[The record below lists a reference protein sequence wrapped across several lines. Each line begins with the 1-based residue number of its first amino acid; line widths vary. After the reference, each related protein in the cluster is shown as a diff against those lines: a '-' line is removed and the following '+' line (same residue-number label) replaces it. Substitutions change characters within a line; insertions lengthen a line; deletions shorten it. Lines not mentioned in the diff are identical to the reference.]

1 MRIIN
6 IASGSKGNCTIIKT
20 TGTTIM
26 LDCGL
31 GIRELLLRLEMA
43 QVAPEE
49 IDAVVVTH
57 EHNDHIKGLSSFVKR
72 FKKPV
77 FARED
82 VWPEIEKF
90 AGDINNSCERKFSNL
105 PFKIGDLLVTPFCV
119 SHDSRNC
126 QGFSFECKK
135 AKFSYATD
143 LGFVSGENIAH
154 LMGSKLVFIES
165 NHDEK
170 MLIENPNYPP
180 YLKARIRGNNG
191 HLSNKQCAEAVV
203 SLAQN
208 GTRYFALCHLSEQ
221 NNTPELAFGVV
232 ANALTN
238 SGFVVEKNVFI
249 RLTYQYKIGNN
260 FYLKED

>member
-1 MRIIN
+1 MRVIN
-6 IASGSKGNCTIIKT
+6 IASGSKGNCTIIAT
-20 TGTTIM
+20 NNATIM

-31 GIRELLLRLEMA
+31 GIRELISRLSEA
-43 QVAPEE
+43 GINAED
-49 IDAVVVTH
+49 IDAIVITH
-57 EHNDHIKGLSSFVKR
+57 EHSDHIKGLNSFTRK

-77 FARED
+77 YAHKQ
-82 VWPEIEKF
+82 VWPYIEKY
-90 AGDINNSCERKFSNL
+90 ASDINNSCERYFESL
-105 PFKIGDLLVTPFCV
+105 PFYVKDVLITPFAV
-119 SHDSRNC
+119 SHDSKNC
-126 QGFSFECKK
+126 QGYTFECKK

-143 LGFVSGENIAH
+143 LGFVSGENMAH

-170 MLIENPNYPP
+170 MLIDNPLYPP
-180 YLKARIRGNNG
+180 VLKARIRGNSG

-203 SLAQN
+203 SLAGS
-208 GTRYFALCHLSEQ
+208 GTRYFALCHLSEH

-238 SGFVVEKNVFI
+238 SGFQVEKNVFL
-249 RLTYQYKIGNN
+249 RLTYQHKIGNN

>member
-20 TGTTIM
+20 KCSTIM

-31 GIRELLLRLEMA
+31 AIKELLLRMEIA
-43 QVAPEE
+43 QIEPEE
-49 IDAVVVTH
+49 IDAVLITH
-57 EHNDHIKGLSSFVKR
+57 EHIDHIKGLNSFTRR

-77 FARED
+77 FAKSE
-82 VWPEIEKF
+82 VWPYIEKT
-90 AGDINNSCERKFSNL
+90 ASDINNSCERSFDDL
-105 PFKIGDLLVTPFCV
+105 PFKVGDCLITPFCV

-126 QGFSFECKK
+126 QGFTFECGK

-143 LGFVSGENIAH
+143 LGFVSGENLAH

-170 MLIENPNYPP
+170 MLLENPNYPA
-180 YLKARIRGNNG
+180 YLKARIKGNGG

-221 NNTPELAFGVV
+221 NNTPELAFSVV
-232 ANALTN
+232 ANALEN
-238 SGFVVEKNVFI
+238 NGFNVEKNVFI
-249 RLTYQYKIGNN
+249 RLTYQYKVGNN
-260 FYLKED
+260 FYLKEE

>member
-6 IASGSKGNCTIIKT
+6 IASGSKGNSTIIKT
-20 TGTTIM
+20 TGATIM

-31 GIRELLLRLEMA
+31 GIRELLLRLNLAEI
-43 QVAPEE
+43 APEE
-49 IDAVVVTH
+49 IDAVVITH
-57 EHNDHIKGLSSFVKR
+57 EHNDHIKGLNSFSKR

-77 FARED
+77 FAHTV
-82 VWPEIEKF
+82 VWPEIERY
-90 AGDINNSCERKFSNL
+90 AGDINNSCERRFESL
-105 PFKIGDLLVTPFCV
+105 PFKIGDCLVTPFAV

-126 QGFSFECKK
+126 QGFVFECGK

-143 LGFVSGENIAH
+143 LGFVSGENLAH

-180 YLKARIRGNNG
+180 VLKARIRGNSG
-191 HLSNKQCAEAVV
+191 HLSNIQCAEVV
-203 SLAQN
+203 VNLAKS

-238 SGFVVEKNVFI
+238 SGFEVEKSVFI

-260 FYLKED
+260 FYLKEE